1 MPNKVRGPA
10 LVRALDLRTLANANR
25 SRALVEQDA
34 AIKAELLATAA
45 EWERLALAAEEEA
58 SQERA
63 AKE

>member
-1 MPNKVRGPA
+1 
-10 LVRALDLRTLANANR
+10 VRALDLRTLANANR